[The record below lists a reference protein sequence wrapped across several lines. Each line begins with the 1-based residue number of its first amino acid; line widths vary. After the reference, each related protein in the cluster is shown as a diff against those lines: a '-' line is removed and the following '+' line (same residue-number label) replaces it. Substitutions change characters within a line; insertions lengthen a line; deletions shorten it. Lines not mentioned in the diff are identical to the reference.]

1 MSQSDLN
8 TDFYISAYVR
18 IEICI
23 LIRLHYVHYC
33 RDTTSDFIFHKLHR
47 IFKLSGFTKFVQ
59 VRYLQDIVNMLLQVL
74 K

>member
-1 MSQSDLN
+1 M
-8 TDFYISAYVR
+8 YV
-18 IEICI
+18 EICI

-59 VRYLQDIVNMLLQVL
+59 VRYLQDIVKMIVQVL
-74 K
+74 KWLLFIHTDHGDTF